1 MTIFGIGGFEVLL
14 IGAIALFV
22 LGPKRLLDGI
32 RQGRR
37 VYTDLKRQRDALQ
50 SLVTEAIDLEEI
62 KKQVSV
68 DEIKDSAASLE
79 NELALDQLNEDAQ
92 KSLSSSVSRKR
103 KLTWSETSTEEERLF
118 AIKVTF
124 SIFTSLE
131 SCDNED
137 KTVPTP
143 ELFRPVTYIPAP
155 ITMIFINA
163 LLGKLLQIPSPSV
176 YLYRLSPHFSLYKV
190 TFYHQSSIFY

>member
-37 VYTDLKRQRDALQ
+37 IYTDLKRQRDALQ

-62 KKQVSV
+62 KNQVGV

-79 NELALDQLNEDAQ
+79 NALALDQLNEDVQ
-92 KSLSSSVSRKR
+92 ESLSSSVSRER
-103 KLTWSETSTEEERLF
+103 QLRRLDASVEEESPDDMPEAQSLVDEK
-118 AIKVTF
+118 ATGD
-124 SIFTSLE
+124 SESTS
-131 SCDNED
+131 
-137 KTVPTP
+137 
-143 ELFRPVTYIPAP
+143 
-155 ITMIFINA
+155 
-163 LLGKLLQIPSPSV
+163 
-176 YLYRLSPHFSLYKV
+176 
-190 TFYHQSSIFY
+190 

>member
-37 VYTDLKRQRDALQ
+37 IYTDLKRQRDALQ

-62 KKQVSV
+62 KNQVGV

-79 NELALDQLNEDAQ
+79 NALGLDQLNEDVQ
-92 KSLSSSVSRKR
+92 ESLSSSVSRER
-103 KLTWSETSTEEERLF
+103 QLRWSDTSVEEESPDDMRE
-118 AIKVTF
+118 AQ
-124 SIFTSLE
+124 SLVDEKATGDSE
-131 SCDNED
+131 S
-137 KTVPTP
+137 TP
-143 ELFRPVTYIPAP
+143 
-155 ITMIFINA
+155 
-163 LLGKLLQIPSPSV
+163 
-176 YLYRLSPHFSLYKV
+176 
-190 TFYHQSSIFY
+190 

>member
-62 KKQVSV
+62 KNQVSV

-103 KLTWSETSTEEERLF
+103 KFTCSETSTEEERLDDRPESQPLLDE
-118 AIKVTF
+118 KT
-124 SIFTSLE
+124 TSDSGDSE
-131 SCDNED
+131 S
-137 KTVPTP
+137 T
-143 ELFRPVTYIPAP
+143 
-155 ITMIFINA
+155 
-163 LLGKLLQIPSPSV
+163 S
-176 YLYRLSPHFSLYKV
+176 
-190 TFYHQSSIFY
+190 

>member
-79 NELALDQLNEDAQ
+79 NELALDQLNEDVQ
-92 KSLSSSVSRKR
+92 QSLSSSVSRKR
-103 KLTWSETSTEEERLF
+103 KLTWLDTSTEEERLDDRPESQPLLDE
-118 AIKVTF
+118 KT
-124 SIFTSLE
+124 TSDSGDSE
-131 SCDNED
+131 S
-137 KTVPTP
+137 T
-143 ELFRPVTYIPAP
+143 
-155 ITMIFINA
+155 
-163 LLGKLLQIPSPSV
+163 S
-176 YLYRLSPHFSLYKV
+176 
-190 TFYHQSSIFY
+190 

>member
-79 NELALDQLNEDAQ
+79 NELALDQLNEDVQ
-92 KSLSSSVSRKR
+92 KSLSSSVPRKR
-103 KLTWSETSTEEERLF
+103 QLSWSGTSIDEGSRDDRLDSQPLVDE
-118 AIKVTF
+118 KT
-124 SIFTSLE
+124 TSDSADSE
-131 SCDNED
+131 S
-137 KTVPTP
+137 T
-143 ELFRPVTYIPAP
+143 
-155 ITMIFINA
+155 
-163 LLGKLLQIPSPSV
+163 S
-176 YLYRLSPHFSLYKV
+176 
-190 TFYHQSSIFY
+190 

>member
-37 VYTDLKRQRDALQ
+37 IYTDLKRQRDALQ

-62 KKQVSV
+62 KNQVGV

-79 NELALDQLNEDAQ
+79 NSLALDQLNEDVQ
-92 KSLSSSVSRKR
+92 ESLSSSVSRER
-103 KLTWSETSTEEERLF
+103 QLIWLDTSVEEESPDDMREAQSLVDEK
-118 AIKVTF
+118 ATGD
-124 SIFTSLE
+124 SESTS
-131 SCDNED
+131 
-137 KTVPTP
+137 
-143 ELFRPVTYIPAP
+143 
-155 ITMIFINA
+155 
-163 LLGKLLQIPSPSV
+163 
-176 YLYRLSPHFSLYKV
+176 
-190 TFYHQSSIFY
+190 

>member
-79 NELALDQLNEDAQ
+79 NELALDQLNEDVQ

-103 KLTWSETSTEEERLF
+103 QLSWSDTSTEEERPDDWTDSQPLVDE
-118 AIKVTF
+118 KT
-124 SIFTSLE
+124 TSDSGDSE
-131 SCDNED
+131 S
-137 KTVPTP
+137 T
-143 ELFRPVTYIPAP
+143 
-155 ITMIFINA
+155 
-163 LLGKLLQIPSPSV
+163 S
-176 YLYRLSPHFSLYKV
+176 
-190 TFYHQSSIFY
+190 

>member
-37 VYTDLKRQRDALQ
+37 IYTDLKRQRDALQ

-62 KKQVSV
+62 KNQVGV

-79 NELALDQLNEDAQ
+79 NTLALDQLNEDVQ
-92 KSLSSSVSRKR
+92 ESLSSSVSRER
-103 KLTWSETSTEEERLF
+103 QLRWSDTSVEQESADDIREAQSLVDEKATGDSE
-118 AIKVTF
+118 
-124 SIFTSLE
+124 STS
-131 SCDNED
+131 
-137 KTVPTP
+137 
-143 ELFRPVTYIPAP
+143 
-155 ITMIFINA
+155 
-163 LLGKLLQIPSPSV
+163 
-176 YLYRLSPHFSLYKV
+176 
-190 TFYHQSSIFY
+190 

>member
-62 KKQVSV
+62 KNQVSV

-79 NELALDQLNEDAQ
+79 NELALDQLNEAAQ

-103 KLTWSETSTEEERLF
+103 KLTLSETSTEEERLDDRPESQPLLDE
-118 AIKVTF
+118 KT
-124 SIFTSLE
+124 TSDSGDYE
-131 SCDNED
+131 S
-137 KTVPTP
+137 T
-143 ELFRPVTYIPAP
+143 
-155 ITMIFINA
+155 
-163 LLGKLLQIPSPSV
+163 S
-176 YLYRLSPHFSLYKV
+176 
-190 TFYHQSSIFY
+190 